1 MSPVHDWTRS
11 DLSAKTT
18 RRAMTTSA
26 LLTTAA
32 TLLTSAA
39 VLLATVTPQARGAAG
54 PHALR
59 EAFSWRQIN
68 WTWPAG
74 GPPAGADY
82 QPRNNL
88 PLGLAVW
95 RDRLFLTVPRRK
107 AGVPA
112 TLGYVDID
120 RKSTA
125 RRSPAL
131 RPYPN
136 WETNRLG
143 RGPTSKG
150 SAPRITSTYRVWV
163 DPCDRLWVVDTGL
176 ADPGNGTVVT
186 ITAPQILVFNLL
198 NDRPIFN
205 YYLKEADY
213 RPDSFFAHIA
223 VDVTADRCSEAF
235 AYLPD
240 LGSYAVV
247 VFDLARMSSF
257 RVQHHFF
264 FFEPQHGDYRIA
276 GLDFQWTDGVFSAAL
291 SAPDPA
297 DGGFRTLYFH
307 ALSATTEYAVST
319 RLLRN
324 RTAAGTTPWFRSFR
338 AVGSRGPSGQSTG
351 SFLDE
356 ETGVLFQM
364 EVNNHRVTCWNSRT
378 GLPMSPATIGVV
390 APDDG
395 RSFVYPSDVKVDARG
410 DLWFVN
416 NVLPV
421 LLYGEVDSKAYNYH
435 VFTGRVSDVIR
446 GTVCEPYRPAHR
458 WQLPPTPAAR
468 LSLIS
473 VPFG

>member
-1 MSPVHDWTRS
+1 
-11 DLSAKTT
+11 
-18 RRAMTTSA
+18 
-26 LLTTAA
+26 
-32 TLLTSAA
+32 
-39 VLLATVTPQARGAAG
+39 RGAAG

-143 RGPTSKG
+143 RGPTSRG

-213 RPDSFFAHIA
+213 RPNSFFAHIA
-223 VDVTADRCSEAF
+223 VDVTADRCAEAF

-240 LGSYAVV
+240 LGSYAMV

-395 RSFVYPSDVKVDARG
+395 RSFVYPSDIKVDARG